1 VARARGRSSEAEH
14 ELPKLGTRVRFP
26 SPALCEGAGQGSSVS
41 SGCVGG
47 GSDPTQVPRRG
58 GDVLTPDRAVV
69 SLQSQMV
76 MEAGTVPS
84 MSAGSRFPAADDGV
98 VRRHSLGGQLRC
110 RRTRLEAVAA
120 LPLSRVAAVLGLML
134 GLTLMLFPA
143 GSAAAATRSQTWQSQ
158 VVPSEAQ
165 DLIDNSCPAKLD
177 CFAVGWSDS
186 SGTPSAVIITTT
198 DGGSEWVGK
207 PVPSGISQLN
217 AISCASTLDCIAV
230 GYSGGNP
237 EYSPAVLATT
247 NGGSTWAPQVVPV
260 GSFELNAVSCSS
272 TFDCTAVGNTNSFG
286 GVSITTTNGGQTWT
300 NDLLPSGVQA
310 LFGVS
315 CPTAADCTA
324 IDGSSVIAT
333 TTGGATWHAQTT
345 PPDLVDLS
353 AVSCPSSSRCIA
365 VGRSSSGGDGA
376 LMLGTS
382 DGGQVWSPQ
391 SAPSGIDFS
400 PDGGVSCPT
409 ASACTA
415 VGQSTV
421 DGSAAIVATIDGG
434 TTWSSQSIAVPA
446 LDALT
451 GVSCASPS
459 VCTAVGRNDIL
470 NRGGSSRSNPGPY
483 YLALGDSVPVWDGPD
498 SYPDLLL
505 QKYEPSYPG
514 LQLVNLAVSGETTS
528 SMLQD
533 GQYAEAV
540 QFLHSQR
547 RKVAFVTIDIG
558 GNDVVGCAL
567 STDPQCFP
575 QAEATMEANL
585 KTILAGL
592 HRADPRVRMFGMS
605 YFDPVLGL
613 WLSGGSLR
621 QQALATIPE
630 VVTLNNELDSLYG
643 PSNTADVQGGFSVTD
658 PKLINSQWGKAPVGV
673 VDACSW
679 LDIQCP
685 GFGGDDP
692 NDEGAIRIA
701 AAFEQVIEGQV
712 SSLVINTHRLPV
724 GRVEQ
729 PYEQVMSAAGG
740 IPPYTW
746 TLGQGSLPPGLT
758 LNSATGEISGTP
770 GGPGTAAFTL
780 QVADSSKPAKI
791 ETIPLSIAV
800 RH

>member
-1 VARARGRSSEAEH
+1 MA
-14 ELPKLGTRVRFP
+14 
-26 SPALCEGAGQGSSVS
+26 
-41 SGCVGG
+41 
-47 GSDPTQVPRRG
+47 
-58 GDVLTPDRAVV
+58 
-69 SLQSQMV
+69 
-76 MEAGTVPS
+76 MEASTVLG
-84 MSAGSRFPAADDGV
+84 MGAGSRFLAADDEV
-98 VRRHSLGGQLRC
+98 VRRHSPGGQLRL
-110 RRTRLEAVAA
+110 RRPRLEAGAA
-120 LPLSRVAAVLGLML
+120 LSLARVTAVLGLML
-134 GLTLMLFPA
+134 GLTLVSFPA
-143 GSAAAATRSQTWQSQ
+143 GSAAAATPSHTWQSQ

-165 DLIDNSCPAKLD
+165 DLINDSCPAKLD

-186 SGTPSAVIITTT
+186 SGTPGAVIIATT
-198 DGGSEWVGK
+198 DGGSQWGGET
-207 PVPSGISQLN
+207 VPSGISQLN
-217 AISCASTLDCIAV
+217 AISCPSTLDCMAV

-237 EYSPAVLATT
+237 EYSPAVVATT
-247 NGGSTWAPQVVPV
+247 DGGLTWAPQVAPV
-260 GSFELNAVSCSS
+260 GSFELNAVSCPS
-272 TFDCTAVGNTNSFG
+272 TSDCTAVGNTSSYA
-286 GVSITTTNGGQTWT
+286 GVGITTTNGGLTWT
-300 NDLLPSGVQA
+300 NDVLPSGVQA

-315 CPTAADCTA
+315 CPTASDCTA
-324 IDGSSVIAT
+324 IDGSTVIAT
-333 TTGGATWHAQTT
+333 TTGGATWHTQST
-345 PPDLVDLS
+345 PPNLVDLS
-353 AVSCPSSSRCIA
+353 AVSCPSSSSCIA
-365 VGRSSSGGDGA
+365 VGRSSSGGAGA
-376 LMLGTS
+376 LILETS
-382 DGGQVWSPQ
+382 DGGQVWSPE

-415 VGQSTV
+415 VGQSTIN
-421 DGSAAIVATIDGG
+421 GSAAIVGTIDGG
-434 TTWSSQSIAVPA
+434 TTWSAQSIAVPA

-470 NRGGSSRSNPGPY
+470 NRGDGSRSDPGPY

-498 SYPDLLL
+498 SYPNLLL
-505 QKYEPSYPG
+505 QKYQSSDPG

-540 QFLHSQR
+540 QFLHSER

-592 HRADPRVRMFGMS
+592 HKADPRVRLFGMS

-643 PSNTADVQGGFSVTD
+643 PSNTADVQGAFSVTG
-658 PKLINSQWGKAPVGV
+658 PKLIDSAWGKAPVGV

-679 LDIQCP
+679 LDIECP

-692 NDEGAIRIA
+692 NDEGAVQIA
-701 AAFEQVIEGQV
+701 AAFEQVIDGQT
-712 SSLVINTHRLPV
+712 SSLVITTHRLPD
-724 GRVEQ
+724 GRVDR
-729 PYEQVMSAAGG
+729 PYERVLSAAGG

-746 TLGQGSLPPGLT
+746 TIRHGSLPQGLT
-758 LNSATGEISGTP
+758 LDSATGEISGTP
-770 GGPGTAAFTL
+770 NGSETAAFTL
-780 QVADSSKPAKI
+780 QVADSSKPAKVD
-791 ETIPLSIAV
+791 TIPLSITV
-800 RH
+800 RQ